1 VLCVAD
7 GTYTIP
13 LAVLD
18 WRTRIQ
24 IARDAAAGLRVGV
37 CVHAHCKYVWN
48 PCSFFVSIFLA
59 ACLGVE
65 GVKFVSPP
73 QKRHFLF
80 AEKSI

>member
-1 VLCVAD
+1 MLCVAD

-37 CVHAHCKYVWN
+37 CVCMLTINMFGIPVL
-48 PCSFFVSIFLA
+48 FFVSIFLA

-65 GVKFVSPP
+65 GV
-73 QKRHFLF
+73 
-80 AEKSI
+80 